1 MKITRGNRDRVRLFS
16 VLVITACVQMIDAI
30 TTGILAAK
38 YGWGGERNL
47 LVKPII
53 ENGLFYLIGLKV
65 AVMTLVVILE
75 VWLFKASPTTRET
88 QQKFL
93 WAYNLYAMGI
103 VTGNILAL
111 MQMEE

>member
-30 TTGILAAK
+30 TTGILASK

-53 ENGLFYLIGLKV
+53 EEGLFYLMGLKV
-65 AVMTLVVILE
+65 VVVLFVVILE
-75 VWLFKASPTTRET
+75 IWLFNASPKTRKT
-88 QQKFL
+88 QQTFL
-93 WAYNLYAMGI
+93 WAYNLYAMGV

-111 MQMEE
+111 AQMEE